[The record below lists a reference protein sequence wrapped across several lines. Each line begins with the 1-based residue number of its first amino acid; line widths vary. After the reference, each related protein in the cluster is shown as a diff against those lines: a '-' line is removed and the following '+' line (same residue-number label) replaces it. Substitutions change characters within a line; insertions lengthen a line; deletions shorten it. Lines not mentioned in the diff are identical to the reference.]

1 MANIEKQQVIN
12 PNNLNSK
19 FYFISILKEACACK
33 LLSEFDIEKVQMQCL
48 EFLAY
53 KSGRYSGG
61 KSSSI
66 KVEIAENIMNSNL
79 YTMGLY
85 LKSLPDA
92 DCAADELKT
101 TAVPEMYQKGR
112 KIIDIKFQAA
122 KHIYKLARQNR
133 INTLNYTYNAT
144 LEDSGIGIFF
154 NAYNPDY
161 EAHEIPASI
170 DYQLCNP
177 VNDLVGVEFIQK
189 YLENLYLENQFC
201 ANFAAE
207 NIHYL
212 LCGYDQGYQDLLL
225 NIFEQVLT
233 ETLGCWLVQRNIK
246 DLAISVDEIQQLQ
259 TEWLKDT
266 GSTLNGIIFVV
277 AEKVSEELHI
287 TNPSLR
293 RYIKKSLSKITT
305 NIAQAIKTN
314 NLDKVFLSPIDPEES
329 PRVKFSSGVK
339 MDDTDYRMLID
350 ELLLCRY
357 SADKLALIKEAVSS
371 FGDLE
376 DVLFDADLN
385 EEEVGLILD
394 MVEDVELAVIM
405 SRHPFKSDIQ
415 IEGLAEKEI
424 MFRLYLKNYINRLP
438 TDRQEKAFETLARLV
453 DENHQRVPG
462 LICIGNRTTGKFV
475 SSPYIAK
482 PRLHRV

>member
-259 TEWLKDT
+259 TDWLKDT
-266 GSTLNGIIFVV
+266 G
-277 AEKVSEELHI
+277 LH
-287 TNPSLR
+287 
-293 RYIKKSLSKITT
+293 
-305 NIAQAIKTN
+305 
-314 NLDKVFLSPIDPEES
+314 
-329 PRVKFSSGVK
+329 
-339 MDDTDYRMLID
+339 
-350 ELLLCRY
+350 
-357 SADKLALIKEAVSS
+357 
-371 FGDLE
+371 
-376 DVLFDADLN
+376 
-385 EEEVGLILD
+385 
-394 MVEDVELAVIM
+394 
-405 SRHPFKSDIQ
+405 
-415 IEGLAEKEI
+415 
-424 MFRLYLKNYINRLP
+424 
-438 TDRQEKAFETLARLV
+438 
-453 DENHQRVPG
+453 
-462 LICIGNRTTGKFV
+462 
-475 SSPYIAK
+475 
-482 PRLHRV
+482 